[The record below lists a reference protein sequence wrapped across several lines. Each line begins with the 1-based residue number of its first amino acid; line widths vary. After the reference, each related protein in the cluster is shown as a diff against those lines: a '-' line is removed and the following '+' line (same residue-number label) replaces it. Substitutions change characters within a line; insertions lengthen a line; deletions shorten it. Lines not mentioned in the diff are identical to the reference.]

1 MITHTYSHLLTP
13 LLSHVVY
20 VHQSSRATASLMALR
35 YQDGLTDI
43 LIDLPDDRINLFIRV
58 IGSVGSV
65 VGGSPRLRPDRRR
78 PDPRSVGTLARQE
91 IGHARFESHFLQTRL
106 QLQVKAKEVVI
117 YK

>member
-1 MITHTYSHLLTP
+1 MANDYSHLLTP

-20 VHQSSRATASLMALR
+20 VHQSSRATASLMALC

-43 LIDLPDDRINLFIRV
+43 LIDSPDNRINLFIRV
-58 IGSVGSV
+58 IGSVGSI

-78 PDPRSVGTLARQE
+78 ADPRSVGTLARQE

-106 QLQVKAKEVVI
+106 QLQVKAKEIVV